1 MLNGC
6 VTYGGSMSDHELRFA
21 LNNELH
27 GRPGLPV
34 KAPARVT
41 HLAYTLTATD
51 ADPLVHVAQL
61 FENFSQLVPVADAV
75 HHSGQI
81 ANGLFKFERHGE
93 FYRISVTV
101 DGKQSGGEAISNL
114 PADWVNSLPGKRLV
128 AIQTHILGK
137 AHKVPTAKALNDIF
151 GHDELACSAVNQGQ
165 AVVWTDFRIAA
176 DGYSR
181 MIVHD
186 KGLSPMRLGRL
197 IRRLHEL
204 ETYRMMALLAFP
216 LARQLQQ
223 RIGPL
228 ENSLS
233 LTISDMLSA
242 KGAEEDGKL
251 LLDLS
256 TIARDVEEL
265 SNRSSYRFAAA
276 RAYGALVNKR
286 IAELSEE
293 RVMSYQLLGV
303 FLDRRFSP
311 ALATCA
317 AVADRISGLAVRS
330 ERASNLLR
338 TRVDIAL
345 EGQNQQLLRSMEA
358 SSRQQLTLQQTVEGL
373 SVVAISYYAISI
385 FAKLVEESA
394 AYVPG
399 MNGELVKLASIPI
412 ILVGVWLGLRRL
424 RKRLA

>member
-1 MLNGC
+1 
-6 VTYGGSMSDHELRFA
+6 MSDHELRFV

-41 HLAYTLTATD
+41 HLAYTLSPTD
-51 ADPLVHVAQL
+51 ADPLVHV
-61 FENFSQLVPVADAV
+61 SQLLQKFEKPAPEAGAV
-75 HHSGQI
+75 HHSCQI

-93 FYRISVTV
+93 FYRVSVTV
-101 DGKQSGGEAISNL
+101 EGKQAGSEAISNL
-114 PADWVNSLPGKRLV
+114 PTDWVASLPGKRLV
-128 AIQTHILGK
+128 AIHTHILSQ
-137 AHKVPTAKALNDIF
+137 ANKALGEADLQDYF
-151 GHDELACSAVNQGQ
+151 GTDELACSAVNQGQ
-165 AVVWTDFRIAA
+165 AIVWTDFRIAA

-204 ETYRMMALLAFP
+204 ETYRMMALLALP

-223 RIGPL
+223 RLGPL

-233 LTISDMLSA
+233 STISDMLSA

-251 LLDLS
+251 LADLS
-256 TIARDVEEL
+256 TIAHDVEEL

-276 RAYGALVNKR
+276 RAYGTLVAKR
-286 IAELSEE
+286 IAELGEE
-293 RVMSYQLLGV
+293 RVMSYQRLGV

-311 ALATCA
+311 AMATCV
-317 AVADRISGLAVRS
+317 AVADRIASLAERS

-338 TRVDIAL
+338 TRVDVVL
-345 EGQNQQLLRSMEA
+345 EDQNQQLLRSMEA
-358 SSRQQLTLQQTVEGL
+358 SSRRQLSLQQTVEGL

-385 FAKLVEESA
+385 FAKVVEESGH
-394 AYVPG
+394 YVPW

-412 ILVGVWLGLRRL
+412 ILIGVWVSLWRL
-424 RKRLA
+424 RKRFY